1 MEIALPVVGGLALFL
16 YGMNIMG
23 SGLEKTAGNKLSRLI
38 EVLTS
43 NRLMAVMVGAV
54 VTIAVQSS
62 SATTV
67 MVIGFVNAGL
77 MNLNQAVGVIMGANV
92 GTTVTAQIIALDL
105 TAYVPIALVVGVLL
119 MFASKKKKIK
129 SLGEV
134 FVGFG
139 LLFLGMDMMGN
150 GLAPLS
156 ELELFRN
163 IIVKLENPILGALT
177 GVMLTTVLQSSSAA
191 IGLLQALASQGL
203 IGINIAFP
211 ILFGEN
217 IGTTTTAMISSIGA
231 GVAAKRAALIHFLF
245 NLTGTVLFMT
255 VLRKPVE
262 MAVLYISPDNVQFQI
277 ANAHTMFNIINVIIQ
292 FPFMGLL
299 VKAAEKLVPDKD
311 VADLHVSLYLDNR
324 ILKTPSIA
332 LGQVKKE
339 IIRMGDLVQEN
350 LGLCREVL
358 VEDNYDRLEE
368 GFEREALINKI
379 EREITDY
386 LVHLSH
392 GAISQKQHE
401 EVNTFLYTI
410 NDIER
415 VGDHVENMI
424 ELAENKME
432 DNAKFSDS
440 AKDQLNNMFS
450 KSEIVFEKSI
460 KSFDLKDVNLAR
472 EVDLLEEEIDR
483 LEEFYREDHINRL
496 SDRTCNTRSG
506 LLFLDALSNLER
518 VGDHS
523 FNISKYVL
531 DEFNGMS
538 KEII

>member
-1 MEIALPVVGGLALFL
+1 MDFMLPVVGGLALFL

-23 SGLEKTAGNKLSRLI
+23 SGLEKTAGNRLSRLI

-43 NRLMAVMVGAV
+43 NRFMAVLVGTV
-54 VTIAVQSS
+54 VTVAVQSS

-92 GTTVTAQIIALDL
+92 GTTITAQIIALDL
-105 TAYVPIALVVGVLL
+105 TAYVPVALILGVIM
-119 MFASKKKKIK
+119 MFFAKKKKIK

-156 ELELFRN
+156 ELEAFRTL
-163 IIVKLENPILGALT
+163 IVKLENPILGALT

-203 IGINIAFP
+203 IGINIALP

-217 IGTTTTAMISSIGA
+217 IGTTTTALLSSVGA
-231 GVAAKRAALIHFLF
+231 GVSAKRAAVIHFLF

-262 MAVLYISPDNVQFQI
+262 MAVLYMSPNNVQLQI
-277 ANAHTMFNIINVIIQ
+277 ANAHTLFNIINVIIQ
-292 FPFMGLL
+292 FPFMNYL
-299 VKAAEKLVPDKD
+299 VKAAEKLVPDSD
-311 VADLHVSLYLDNR
+311 AAELQVSLYLDNR

-332 LGQVKKE
+332 LGQVNKE
-339 IIRMGDLVQEN
+339 VIRMGDLVGEN
-350 LGLCREVL
+350 LNLSRRVL
-358 VEDNYDRLEE
+358 VNEEYDSIEE
-368 GFEREALINKI
+368 GLDREDWINKI
-379 EREITDY
+379 EREITEY

-392 GAISQKQHE
+392 GAISEKQHE
-401 EVNTFLYTI
+401 EVNTLLYTI

-415 VGDHVENMI
+415 IGDHVENML
-424 ELAENKME
+424 ELGQSKV
-432 DNAKFSDS
+432 DINAKFSDS
-440 AKDQLNNMFS
+440 AKEHLDTMFK
-450 KSEIVFEKSI
+450 KSEVVFGNAM
-460 KSFDLKDVNLAR
+460 KSFETDDKELAR
-472 EVDLLEEEIDR
+472 EVKALEDEIDDLEEY
-483 LEEFYREDHINRL
+483 YREDHITRL
-496 SDRTCNTRSG
+496 NQRTCSTRSG
-506 LLFLDALSNLER
+506 LIFLDTLSNLER
-518 VGDHS
+518 VSDHS
-523 FNISKYVL
+523 YNISKYVYG
-531 DEFNGMS
+531 DFN
-538 KEII
+538 KIK

>member
-1 MEIALPVVGGLALFL
+1 MDFMLPVVGGLALFL

-23 SGLEKTAGNKLSRLI
+23 SGLEKTAGNRLSRLI

-43 NRLMAVMVGAV
+43 NKLMAVIVGAV
-54 VTIAVQSS
+54 VTVAVQSS

-77 MNLNQAVGVIMGANV
+77 MNLSQAVGVIMGANV
-92 GTTVTAQIIALDL
+92 GTTITAQIIALDL
-105 TAYVPIALVVGVLL
+105 TAYVPVALILGVIM
-119 MFASKKKKIK
+119 MFFSKKKKVR

-156 ELELFRN
+156 ELEAFKTL
-163 IIVKLENPILGALT
+163 IVRLENPILGALT

-217 IGTTTTAMISSIGA
+217 IGTTTTALLSSIGA
-231 GVAAKRAALIHFLF
+231 GVSAKRAAVIHFLF

-262 MAVLYISPDNVQFQI
+262 MAVLYVSPDNVQLQI
-277 ANAHTMFNIINVIIQ
+277 ANAHTLFNIINVIIQ
-292 FPFMGLL
+292 FPFMNYL
-299 VKAAEKLVPDKD
+299 VKAAEKLVPDSD
-311 VADLHVSLYLDNR
+311 AAELQVSLYLDNR

-332 LGQVKKE
+332 LGQVNKE
-339 IIRMGDLVQEN
+339 VIRMGDLVGEN
-350 LGLCREVL
+350 LNLARRVL
-358 VEDNYDRLEE
+358 VDEEYDSLDE
-368 GFEREALINKI
+368 GLEREDLINKI
-379 EREITDY
+379 EREITEY

-401 EVNTFLYTI
+401 EVNTLLYTI

-415 VGDHVENMI
+415 IGDHVENML
-424 ELAENKME
+424 ELGQSKV
-432 DNAKFSDS
+432 DVNAKFSDL
-440 AKDQLNNMFS
+440 AKEHLDTMFR
-450 KSEIVFEKSI
+450 KSELVFGNAM
-460 KSFDLKDVNLAR
+460 KSFETDDEDLAR
-472 EVDLLEEEIDR
+472 EVEVLEDEIDDLEEY
-483 LEEFYREDHINRL
+483 YREDHITRL
-496 SDRTCNTRSG
+496 NQRTCSTRSG
-506 LLFLDALSNLER
+506 LIFLDTLSNLER
-518 VGDHS
+518 VSDHS
-523 FNISKYVL
+523 YNISKYVYG
-531 DEFNGMS
+531 DFNKVNQAMD
-538 KEII
+538 